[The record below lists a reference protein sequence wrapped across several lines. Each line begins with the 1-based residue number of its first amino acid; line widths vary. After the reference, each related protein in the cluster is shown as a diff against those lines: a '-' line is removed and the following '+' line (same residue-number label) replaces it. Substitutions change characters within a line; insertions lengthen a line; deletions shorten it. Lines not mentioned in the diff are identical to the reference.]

1 MGSRMR
7 VSVVLLL
14 VMAVY
19 LAASAVGADQPKSLV
34 GSAAPR
40 ISGTAIDGS
49 RVDVPA
55 AGRVTVVAFW
65 NSTYRL
71 SLDALQG
78 IARIFAAYG
87 SSGLVCVGI
96 NASGESSNSISAV
109 ARGLVVTY
117 PLIGGSTGSNA
128 AASYRLQGVPAVF
141 VIDSSGVVDSAFGGW
156 DRSVEAEVKARVAA
170 LL

>member
-1 MGSRMR
+1 MNMR
-7 VSVVLLL
+7 TMMRAAILLL
-14 VMAVY
+14 MAIGLAVS
-19 LAASAVGADQPKSLV
+19 AASGAQPKSMV
-34 GSAAPR
+34 GAPAPR
-40 ISGTAIDGS
+40 ISAMAADGS

-65 NSTYRL
+65 NSKYRL

-78 IARIFAAYG
+78 IARIYSAYRSG
-87 SSGLVCVGI
+87 GLVCVGVNDSGEPSKSI
-96 NASGESSNSISAV
+96 AAVASGL
-109 ARGLVVTY
+109 GVTY
-117 PLIGGSTGSNA
+117 PLVGEGAGASA

-141 VIDSSGVVDSAFGGW
+141 VINSSGVVDSAFGGW